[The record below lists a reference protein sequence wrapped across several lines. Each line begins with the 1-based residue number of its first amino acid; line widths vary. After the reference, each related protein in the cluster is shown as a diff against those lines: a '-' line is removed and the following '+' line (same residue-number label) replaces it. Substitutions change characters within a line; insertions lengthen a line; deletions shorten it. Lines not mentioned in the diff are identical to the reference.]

1 MADMNV
7 PSDPA
12 PFAPTLPP
20 ARRPLFWP
28 VVLIGIGVI
37 ALLSNVGWLDWA
49 RVSQVLQLW
58 PLLLIALGLA
68 IVFRDRLPVRLASI
82 VGAVI
87 LLLFVAAVAGGL
99 ASIPGA
105 LSASNSPIVTTS
117 FSAPAGEVTKPRLD
131 LSAGASRITVRAGS
145 TAGDLYRA
153 TISTPSDAKPDVHLD
168 TTSGTLFVSLPGRS
182 GFHFGDSSDRRSID
196 LTLDDQLPWAVAL
209 SSGASTTNLDLT
221 GLKLTSVELS
231 TGASNVQFQLPKPSG
246 TVPVSVSGGA
256 MHLAVQR
263 PAGTPIHVAASG
275 GASSLTID
283 GHEYGGL
290 VNEGDVFTSGDYLTA
305 SDRYALTIE
314 SGASSTTIR

>member
-37 ALLSNVGWLDWA
+37 ALLFNVGWLDWA

-105 LSASNSPIVTTS
+105 LSASSGPVVTTS
-117 FSAPAGEVTKPRLD
+117 FSAPVGEVTKPRLD

-153 TISTPSDAKPDVHLD
+153 TVSSPSDAKPDVHLEA
-168 TTSGTLFVSLPGRS
+168 SSETLFVSLPNRS
-182 GFHFGDSSDRRSID
+182 GFHFGDSSDHRSID
-196 LTLDDQLPWAVAL
+196 LTLDDQLPWVVAL

-231 TGASNVQFQLPKPSG
+231 TGASDVRLQLPKPSG

-256 MHLAVQR
+256 MHLVVKR
-263 PAGTPIHVAASG
+263 PAGTPIHVVASG

-290 VNEGDVFTSGDYLTA
+290 FHEGDLFTSTDYPTA
-305 SDRYALTIE
+305 SDRYSVTIE
-314 SGASSTTIR
+314 SGASSTTIS